1 MDNEALVRGNV
12 PPLLETVDGKC
23 GRLRQPGM
31 RSLGGGWA
39 GATQE
44 TREYGGGTGKGMV
57 QEGGEGES
65 KG

>member
-1 MDNEALVRGNV
+1 MGNEVLVRGNV
-12 PPLLETVDGKC
+12 PPLLGMVDGKY

-31 RSLGGGWA
+31 RNLGGGWA

-44 TREYGGGTGKGMV
+44 TRDDGGGTGKGMV

-65 KG
+65 MG